1 MVRVDLAANEIPRRI
16 VEFARLPEEDD
27 GPTFVADH
35 RRMVDASR
43 VERAQLTNDV
53 VNTREM
59 GRLEVDGGSEVS
71 VLGDVEQ
78 VGEV

>member
-16 VEFARLPEEDD
+16 VELARLPEEDD